1 MYVIMSMLN
10 VLDVQDYSDETN
22 QVISLGVMEIGRGL
36 PSVVMFVNGKCIC
49 FEIGLFDLQDSCCIS
64 ELVNIAGDIGLDTEE
79 SELFYPM
86 IYGKQNTLVDL
97 FPSSSGDGFKT
108 ISMGC
113 IDGLPVVMC
122 QKVRELMNEYESV

>member
-1 MYVIMSMLN
+1 MDVLN
-10 VLDVQDYSDETN
+10 VLDVRDYSVGTN
-22 QVISLGVMEIGRGL
+22 QVMSLGMIEIGRDL

-49 FEIGLFDLQDSCCIS
+49 FEIGLFDLHDNRCIS
-64 ELVNIAGDIGLDTEE
+64 ELVNIAGDIGLDREE

-86 IYGKQNTLVDL
+86 IYGKQDTLVDL

-113 IDGLPVVMC
+113 IDGLPVAIC

>member
-1 MYVIMSMLN
+1 MDVLN
-10 VLDVQDYSDETN
+10 VLDVRDYSVGTN
-22 QVISLGVMEIGRGL
+22 QVMSLGMIEIGRDL

-49 FEIGLFDLQDSCCIS
+49 FEIGLFDLQDSRCVF

-97 FPSSSGDGFKT
+97 FPSVDGCDLKT
-108 ISMGC
+108 ISVGC
-113 IDGLPVVMC
+113 IDGLPVAIC
-122 QKVRELMNEYESV
+122 QKVREMVGVYMSMEL